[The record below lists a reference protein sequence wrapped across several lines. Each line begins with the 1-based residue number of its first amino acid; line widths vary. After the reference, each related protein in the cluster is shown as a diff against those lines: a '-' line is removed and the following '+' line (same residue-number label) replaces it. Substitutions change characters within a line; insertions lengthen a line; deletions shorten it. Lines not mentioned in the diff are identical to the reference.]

1 MVHFA
6 HLGPA
11 QFAQSRDIAR
21 SEKLPNKFLE
31 SVLLGLKR
39 AGYLDSKVGSGGGYR
54 LKMSPRDIT
63 LGDLVRRFEAEEPLE
78 APPADESI
86 SQTALRLLQH
96 RLQTAHAS
104 VLDAVTLEQLRDEV
118 RSARGDEQEMFY
130 I

>member
-1 MVHFA
+1 MHFA

-11 QFAQSRDIAR
+11 HFAQSRDIAR

-39 AGYLDSKVGSGGGYR
+39 AGYLESKVGSGGGYR
-54 LKMSPRDIT
+54 LKVSPREIT
-63 LGDLVRRFEAEEPLE
+63 LGDLVRRFEADEPLE
-78 APPADESI
+78 AQPTDESI

-104 VLDAVTLEQLRDEV
+104 VLDTVTLEQLRDDV
-118 RSARGDEQEMFY
+118 RAARGDEQEMFY